1 MNKKIL
7 GIGNAIV
14 DVLAKVD
21 DEFLKKN
28 KLIKGSMKLIN
39 KAEFEDLKKII
50 KIEKVVAGGSVAN
63 TMAGIAH
70 LQGNPSFIGKI
81 NSDNFG
87 EMYRKS
93 LQDINVNFSY
103 LEKDEDLSTGASIIL
118 ITPDSERTMCT
129 YLGISSH
136 LSADDI
142 NENNIID
149 QELIFLEGYLWDKGI
164 SEKMFKHAI
173 TIAKKNKVKIAMSLS
188 DIFCVTRHKQD
199 FYNLLKND
207 LDILIGNE
215 NEINELAN
223 KKNLL
228 DSVNQLKELNK
239 LIVITRS
246 ENGSMA
252 IKNNEIINCNSV
264 KVNKVLEYNQKPF
277 MKEYIMLNTE
287 LRTKAKTEFEK
298 DFFKLMN
305 NSCYG
310 KTMENVRNR
319 DARKYEIKKYEK
331 KVV

>member
-14 DVLAKVD
+14 DVLAKVN
-21 DEFLKKN
+21 DEFLNKN

-39 KAEFEDLKKII
+39 EAEFEELKKDI

-70 LQGNPSFIGKI
+70 LKGNSSFIGKI

-87 EMYRKS
+87 EMYRRS

-142 NENNIID
+142 NENNIAD
-149 QELIFLEGYLWDKGI
+149 HELIFLEGYLWDKGI
-164 SEKMFKHAI
+164 SEKMFKHTI
-173 TIAKKNKVKIAMSLS
+173 NIAKKNKIKIAMSLS
-188 DIFCVTRHKQD
+188 DIFCVTRHKED
-199 FYNLLKND
+199 FCNLLKND

-215 NEINELAN
+215 NEINELTN
-223 KKNLL
+223 KNNLL
-228 DSVNQLKELNK
+228 DSVNLLKKLNK

-252 IKNNEIINCNSV
+252 IKNNEIINCNSTKV
-264 KVNKVLEYNQKPF
+264 KKVLDLTGAGDLF
-277 MKEYIMLNTE
+277 AAGFLKEYL
-287 LRTKAKTEFEK
+287 
-298 DFFKLMN
+298 D
-305 NSCYG
+305 NS
-310 KTMENVRNR
+310 
-319 DARKYEIKKYEK
+319 DIKKCLETGSILASK
-331 KVV
+331 IIQKIGARLE